1 MFVRSIKRK
10 QMKKIK
16 IENLLKGKYCCDI
29 IFSLGFLFLAAV
41 FYNGFLE
48 LNELPKGMHQW
59 KQSMHFSIIQNYLDG
74 SVNFW
79 HPAMNNLFN
88 TDNTGKLILEFPI
101 FHKITASIVAVF
113 PWLSPSLF
121 RWIMFILTFIGFY
134 HAYKLANLVIK
145 NELLAVLTSLLVF
158 AIPVVAF
165 YGANYLVD
173 VPAMAFGFSAIYF
186 AERNIERW
194 SFVNS
199 ILCILFLTLSGL
211 LRLPVLIL
219 PMSYI
224 GTRILFRKK
233 LIQLLWLLPSI
244 LIIAIWYYYVKKYNT
259 YFVSYPPTETYGYL
273 SPERLS
279 STIHSMLNFIV
290 YQLGWSYR
298 FILFYVLV
306 SLYLIFNWKKV
317 SRFWFL
323 VLAFSIVGSALYI
336 YLWFGI
342 FEHHDYYLFPV
353 IPLLFL
359 IWVNV
364 FIVSLKTDYRK
375 YVFYVTL
382 AILAINAINTFDNM
396 RLRTYHKNIKIAHVF
411 TGRYESGNW
420 WYFGNED
427 KVKWRVLR
435 DISPY
440 KGSNVLEAHGVFS
453 TDTVICDFDP
463 SPTYSLAL
471 LNLKGWT
478 LYNCS
483 FNSLD
488 DYIKYTKLG
497 AKYLVTSSTKASSLD
512 STSLNILKRNI
523 VFSVDS
529 LVVYDIR
536 DLRPYEPNK

>member
-1 MFVRSIKRK
+1 MQRV
-10 QMKKIK
+10 K
-16 IENLLKGKYCCDI
+16 IENLLKGKHRYDI
-29 IFSLGFLFLAAV
+29 LFILGFLLLSAA
-41 FYNGFLE
+41 FYNGFIE

-59 KQSMHFSIIQNYLDG
+59 KQSMHFSIIQNYVDG
-74 SVNFW
+74 SADFW

-88 TDNTGKLILEFPI
+88 SDNTGKLILEFPI

-113 PWLSPSLF
+113 PWFTPLLF
-121 RWIMFILTFIGFY
+121 RWIMFILTFWGFY

-145 NELLAVLTSLLVF
+145 NELLAILSSFLVF
-158 AIPVVAF
+158 AIPVVVF

-194 SFVNS
+194 SIVNF

-224 GTRILFRKK
+224 GARIFFRKK
-233 LIQLLWLLPSI
+233 LLQLLWLLPSI
-244 LIIAIWYYYVKKYNT
+244 LIIVIWYYYVKKYNT
-259 YFVSYPPTETYGYL
+259 YFVSYPPTETYSNL

-279 STIHSMLNFIV
+279 STIHSIFNFMV

-298 FILFYVLV
+298 FTLFYALV
-306 SLYLIFNWKKV
+306 SLYLMFNWKRV

-323 VLAFSIVGSALYI
+323 VLVFAIVGSAMYI

-359 IWVNV
+359 IWLNV
-364 FIVSLKTDYRK
+364 FIVALKTDCRK
-375 YVFYVTL
+375 HAFYL
-382 AILAINAINTFDNM
+382 ALIILAINTINTFDNM
-396 RLRTYHKNIKIAHVF
+396 RLRTYRKKIKIAHVF
-411 TGRYESGNW
+411 TGKYESGNW

-427 KVKWRVLR
+427 KEKWKVFRT
-435 DISPY
+435 ISPY
-440 KGSNVLEAHGVFS
+440 NGSRVLETNGIFS

-463 SPTYSLAL
+463 SPSYSLAL

-478 LYNCS
+478 LYNSS
-483 FNSLD
+483 FTSLD
-488 DYIKYTKLG
+488 DYIKYTGLG
-497 AKYLVTSSTKASSLD
+497 AKYLITNSQRTSSLD
-512 STSLNILKRNI
+512 STSLGLLKRHI
-523 VFSVDS
+523 VFRVDS

-536 DLRPYEPNK
+536 NLRQLIRPDDNE

>member
-1 MFVRSIKRK
+1 MRRV
-10 QMKKIK
+10 KIK
-16 IENLLKGKYCCDI
+16 NLLKGRYRYDI
-29 IFSLGFLFLAAV
+29 LFIIGFLFLSAV

-59 KQSMHFSIIQNYLDG
+59 KQSMHFSIIQNYVDG
-74 SVNFW
+74 SADFW

-88 TDNTGKLILEFPI
+88 SDNTGKLILEFPI

-113 PWLSPSLF
+113 PWFSPSLF
-121 RWIMFILTFIGFY
+121 RWIMFILTFLGFF

-145 NELLAVLTSLLVF
+145 NELLAALTSFLVF
-158 AIPVVAF
+158 AVPVVAF

-186 AERNIERW
+186 FEKDVQNTSII
-194 SFVNS
+194 NS
-199 ILCILFLTLSGL
+199 MSGMLFLALAGL

-224 GTRILFRKK
+224 GARIIFRKRIIK
-233 LIQLLWLLPSI
+233 LLWILPAL
-244 LIIAIWYYYVKKYNT
+244 LIIAIWYHYVKKYNT
-259 YFVSYPPTETYGYL
+259 YFVSYPPTETYSYL

-279 STIHSMLNFIV
+279 STIHSVSNFII

-298 FILFYVLV
+298 FLAFYILTFMYMA
-306 SLYLIFNWKKV
+306 FNWPKV
-317 SRFWFL
+317 SRFWFS
-323 VLAFSIVGSALYI
+323 VLLFTIVGSIVYI

-342 FEHHDYYLFPV
+342 FEYHDYYLFPV

-359 IWVNV
+359 IWLNV
-364 FIVSLKTDYRK
+364 FIVALKTDYRK
-375 YVFYVTL
+375 HAFYL
-382 AILAINAINTFDNM
+382 ASIILVINTINTFDNM
-396 RLRTYHKNIKIAHVF
+396 RLRTYHKKIKIAHVF
-411 TGRYESGNW
+411 TGKYESGNW

-427 KVKWRVLR
+427 KEKWKVLR

-440 KGSNVLEAHGVFS
+440 KGSKVLESHGIFS

-483 FNSLD
+483 FTSLD
-488 DYIKYTKLG
+488 DYMKYTGLG
-497 AKYLVTSSTKASSLD
+497 AKYLITNSQRTSSLD
-512 STSLNILKRNI
+512 SASLGLLKRHI
-523 VFSVDS
+523 VFRVDS
-529 LVVYDIR
+529 LVVYDLKELRQLRR
-536 DLRPYEPNK
+536 DKLN